1 MSKTSLA
8 DKLLSPGFLSELDQ
22 ILAGHNR
29 KVHSKTKVISRDCST
44 KTAYERA
51 GCIRLCFAELHQLGF
66 KLKSPTSLKPKHLL
80 ALGGYWQQ
88 KGVSAK
94 TLHGRFSNL
103 REFCRWIGKPGMVE
117 DISNYCGGREHL
129 VRNTAATSDL
139 SWEGL
144 GIDVQAFLNRARDLD
159 HRLWIMLSLQRNFG
173 LRAKESIEI
182 RPWRAAA
189 LGPDFLYITDGTKG
203 GRHRIVPIRSD
214 RQREIVASAKEIVG
228 DSLKAQLRWP
238 NMNWHQ
244 AQAHFYHLMRTLGAT
259 KEQLGVTAH
268 GLRHGFLQD
277 EFQHYSGVP
286 APIKPDAPLP
296 ETSSAYQQ
304 ALLATSLE
312 AGHFRESATT
322 MYTGSVGHQLRSTS
336 STDSSNQ
343 PDADNVREEK

>member
-8 DKLLSPGFLSELDQ
+8 DKVLSRSFLSELDQ
-22 ILAGHNR
+22 ILATHNR

-66 KLKSPTSLKPKHLL
+66 KLQSPTSLKPKHLHV
-80 ALGGYWQQ
+80 LGGYWQT

-103 REFCRWIGKPGMVE
+103 REFSRWIGKPGLVE

-129 VRNTAATSDL
+129 VRKTAATSDL
-139 SWEGL
+139 SWEGQ
-144 GIDVQAFLNRARDLD
+144 GIDVSAFLNRAENLD
-159 HRLWIMLSLQRNFG
+159 GRLWIMLSLQRYFG

-182 RPWRAAA
+182 RPWRASA

-203 GRHRIVPIRSD
+203 GRHRIIPIRTD
-214 RQREIVASAKEIVG
+214 VQREIVASAKETVG

-238 NMNWHQ
+238 DMKWRQ

-286 APIKPDAPLP
+286 APIKPETTLP
-296 ETSSAYQQ
+296 ETRADYQQ

-322 MYTGSVGHQLRSTS
+322 MYTGSAGHQLRSRS
-336 STDSSNQ
+336 STTNSNQ
-343 PDADNVREEK
+343 PDADNDREEK

>member
-8 DKLLSPGFLSELDQ
+8 DKLLSRGFLSELDQ
-22 ILAGHNR
+22 ILAVHNR

-51 GCIRLCFAELHQLGF
+51 GCLRLCFAELHQLGF
-66 KLKSPTSLKPKHLL
+66 KLQSPTSLKPKHLL
-80 ALGGYWQQ
+80 VLGGYWQQ

-103 REFCRWIGKPGMVE
+103 REFCRWIGKPGMVL

-129 VRNTAATSDL
+129 VRNAAATSDL

-144 GIDVQAFLNRARDLD
+144 GIDVEAFLNRARDLD
-159 HRLWIMLSLQRNFG
+159 RRLWTMLSFQRYFG

-203 GRHRIVPIRSD
+203 GRHRIVPIRTD
-214 RQREIVASAKEIVG
+214 RQREIVESAKEIVG

-238 NMNWHQ
+238 DMNWHQ

-259 KEQLGVTAH
+259 KEQLGATAH

-312 AGHFRESATT
+312 AGHFRESATK
-322 MYTGSVGHQLRSTS
+322 MYTGSAGHQLRSKS
-336 STDSSNQ
+336 STDSSNH
-343 PDADNVREEK
+343 PHADNDREEK